1 MFIETMHRDLQNAIL
16 LVHIF
21 SHAVA
26 SENSEFLVDARVPTT
41 SSTSYCS
48 KHPGHPPA
56 SRVRAPL

>member
-26 SENSEFLVDARVPTT
+26 SENSEFLVDSGTD
-41 SSTSYCS
+41 YE
-48 KHPGHPPA
+48 
-56 SRVRAPL
+56 